1 MIDDLNR
8 MESEG
13 GIVEPD
19 EDVRGESERK
29 VLHRTMIALSTAGA
43 RVFRN
48 TVGMAYQGKAL
59 RFTQPTVVHVDQGDI
74 VIRKARTVRAGLMTG
89 SSDLVGWNSR
99 LIDEYDV
106 GKRIAQFVACE
117 VKTDRGTIEPE
128 QQQFLEVVRDSGG
141 VAILA
146 RSSDEAVSK
155 LNNGGGLE

>member
-1 MIDDLNR
+1 MTDDLKR

-19 EDVRGESERK
+19 APQRGESERK

-48 TVGMAYQGKAL
+48 HVGTAYQGKAL
-59 RFTQPTVVHVDQGDI
+59 RFTQPTVVNVEQGDI

-106 GKRIAQFVACE
+106 GRRVAQFIACE
-117 VKTDRGTIEPE
+117 VKSIDGEVEPE

-146 RSSDEAVSK
+146 RSADEAVQK
-155 LNNGGGLE
+155 LTEGGGI